1 MAHEFT
7 CVPSSSG
14 HNLIWRKSLLTLSSI
29 KCTLPLKYCN
39 SAHGQITVNNS
50 AVSSSVMASQ
60 STQKKTACVVGGTG
74 FVASLLIKLLL
85 HNGYAV
91 HATVRD
97 PGLVLFTHTHRDIFF
112 FFFIANLDLASMT
125 KIHIFLT
132 YKLFP
137 CKSVVV
143 KAWVQCFFLGWSF
156 HAEML
161 KVTIVWLSQ

>member
-1 MAHEFT
+1 MKKTWGIFFTYIHRFNGHAINYVQPIPIEKKNLGFESLVAHEFT

-97 PGLVLFTHTHRDIFF
+97 PGLVLFTHTHLLLLLLLHCYFGFGLHDQNSYFSY
-112 FFFIANLDLASMT
+112 L
-125 KIHIFLT
+125 
-132 YKLFP
+132 
-137 CKSVVV
+137 
-143 KAWVQCFFLGWSF
+143 
-156 HAEML
+156 
-161 KVTIVWLSQ
+161 